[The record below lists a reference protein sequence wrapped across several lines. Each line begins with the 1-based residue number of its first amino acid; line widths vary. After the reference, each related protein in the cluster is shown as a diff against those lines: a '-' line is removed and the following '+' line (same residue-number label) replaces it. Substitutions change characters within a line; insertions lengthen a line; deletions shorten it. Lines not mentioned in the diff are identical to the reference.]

1 MVVSWL
7 ELIVWL
13 YFFYVVA
20 YTFLFSTAAF
30 LYRNPKGVS
39 AKKGRFA
46 VFIPSYKEDAVI
58 VGVAEQALRQT
69 YPSSQYRV
77 FVIADSLQPQT
88 VQELQKL
95 PITVIPVAFEQS
107 TKVKSITYALGQVTD
122 PYDYAVILDADNVM
136 EPRFLEKMN
145 DALGSGRKAVQG
157 QREAKNSETTMAF
170 LDGLSESINN
180 HIYRR
185 GHTALGLSS
194 SIVGS
199 GIAFD
204 YATFKALITTM
215 TSVGG
220 FDRELEL
227 LLLGQGIP
235 VIYYKDAVVLDEK
248 VQKTAVFANQRK
260 RWISS
265 QYHYLA
271 KYFWKGT
278 AALFRGQISY
288 FNSAVLRNIQLPRL
302 LNMGLLTVLTIGLFF
317 VRDYLLFGYWPWL
330 ALFVALMFSVAIS
343 IPRKAYKKDLWKAL
357 LMLPGLFLRMLVL
370 MFRLKGANK
379 KFIHTPHGAAAK

>member
-13 YFFYVVA
+13 YFFYVTA
-20 YTFLFSTAAF
+20 YTFLFSTFAF

-39 AKKGRFA
+39 AKKGKFA
-46 VFIPSYKEDAVI
+46 VFIPSYNEDAVI
-58 VGVAEQALRQT
+58 VGVASHALKQT

-88 VQELQKL
+88 VQALQGL
-95 PITVIPVAFEQS
+95 PITVIPVVFEQS
-107 TKVKSITYALGQVTD
+107 TKVKSIVYAIGQITD
-122 PYDYAVILDADNVM
+122 HYDYAVILDADNMM
-136 EPRFLEKMN
+136 EPQFLEKMN
-145 DALGSGRKAVQG
+145 NALGSGRHAVQG
-157 QREAKNSETTMAF
+157 QRKPKNAENTMAF

-180 HIYRR
+180 HIYRQ

-194 SIVGS
+194 SISGS

-204 YATFKALITTM
+204 YPVFKSLITTM

-227 LLLGQGIP
+227 LLLERGIS
-235 VIYYKDAVVLDEK
+235 VVYYKDSAVLDEK

-278 AALFRGQISY
+278 AGLLRGQFSY
-288 FNSAVLRNIQLPRL
+288 FNSSVLRNIQLPRL
-302 LNMGLLTVLTIGLFF
+302 LNMGLITVLTAALFF
-317 VRDYLLFGYWPWL
+317 VRDYLLFGFWPWL
-330 ALFVALMFSVAIS
+330 ALFVVLMFSIAIA
-343 IPRKAYKKDLWKAL
+343 IPRDAYKKDFWLAL
-357 LMLPGLFLRMLVL
+357 LMLPGLFLKMLL
-370 MFRLKGANK
+370 LLFRLKGANK